1 MIRIAPARGIPTQS
15 FLRIVCSIHSTN
27 FIDRIR
33 TGACCVLGRV
43 GVVEAPQIVLP
54 LTVEPTKP
62 RLRHDAR
69 YLNVWMQDKQSQLGK
84 LGDLPRH
91 VSKNSNQTV
100 LDDKSGYDHILLTDD
115 SRTFFGV
122 Q

>member
-1 MIRIAPARGIPTQS
+1 M
-15 FLRIVCSIHSTN
+15 
-27 FIDRIR
+27 
-33 TGACCVLGRV
+33 
-43 GVVEAPQIVLP
+43 VEAPQIVLP

-115 SRTFFGV
+115 SRTFGV